1 MKHYITNINI
11 NLFVQQMQIDLL
23 VQIKHY
29 SKQIWEVSGLIDNI
43 YGT

>member
-29 SKQIWEVSGLIDNI
+29 SKQIWEVSVLIDII